1 MSMTTLN
8 DLGESLAQR
17 RKDLGK
23 TQAALAH
30 ETGLRQEE
38 VSRLENAHLSG
49 LTVAKLLRVARALEL
64 EISLTPLSGVR
75 PTLETLLVERRSGA
89 NTGPGKP

>member
-1 MSMTTLN
+1 MATLD
-8 DLGESLAQR
+8 DLGDTLAQR
-17 RKDLGK
+17 RKSLGK

-38 VSRLENAHLSG
+38 VSRLENARLSG
-49 LTVAKLLRVARALEL
+49 LTVAKLMRVAHALDLEL
-64 EISLTPLSGVR
+64 SLTPRSGVR
-75 PTLETLLVERRSGA
+75 PTLETLLAERRSGA

>member
-1 MSMTTLN
+1 MTTLA
-8 DLGESLAQR
+8 DLGEAFAQR
-17 RKDLGK
+17 RKSLGK

-38 VSRLENAHLSG
+38 VSRLENSRLSG

-64 EISLTPLSGVR
+64 EVRLTPRTGVR
-75 PTLETLLVERRSGA
+75 PTLETLLVERRNGV

>member
-1 MSMTTLN
+1 VTTLAE
-8 DLGESLAQR
+8 LGEVLAQR
-17 RKDLGK
+17 RKSLGK

-30 ETGLRQEE
+30 EAGLRQEE
-38 VSRLENAHLSG
+38 LSRLENAHLSG

-64 EISLTPLSGVR
+64 EVSLAPRTGIR
-75 PTLETLLVERRSGA
+75 PTLETLLVERRSGV

>member
-1 MSMTTLN
+1 MSMTTLA

-49 LTVAKLLRVARALEL
+49 LTVTKLLRVARAREL
-64 EISLTPLSGVR
+64 DITLTPLSGVR
-75 PTLETLLVERRSGA
+75 PTLETLLAERQSGA